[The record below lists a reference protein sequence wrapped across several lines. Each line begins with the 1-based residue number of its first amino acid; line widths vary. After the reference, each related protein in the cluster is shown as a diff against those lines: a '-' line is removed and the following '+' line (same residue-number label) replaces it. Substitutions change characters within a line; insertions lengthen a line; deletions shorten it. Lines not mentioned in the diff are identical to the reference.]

1 MALKLETI
9 LFYLILIFFLNCS
22 VTQIIV
28 VRNIPP
34 AGESLYWDE
43 VAELL
48 AGVNLSENNR
58 FKEIQNYP
66 KYKSYQK
73 KIEKYWKVEEK
84 NYLSKVHPWRE
95 KNISPSENENTILYP
110 LSGADFINLYNFNP
124 NAHRYIMIGLQ
135 NPGHISDP
143 LKLKKE
149 EFTSVLPNLESLVYE
164 LSYMNYYTSKRL
176 ERDSKNIHISGVL
189 PIIMIFMKRLGF
201 TIVDCKQVSLDENG
215 QVLDKETQNFN
226 REENIPGIKISF
238 YRAGDD
244 VLRDLYFFK
253 IFLNKNSATNLTPEG
268 KYFLQEPRFN
278 LILKSAEYIL
288 HTNEYEEFIK
298 AILEKT
304 DRVIED
310 ESGIP
315 LRLFDPSRWEV
326 KVFGKYIGRIPLK
339 KTPSVPYQKDLAK
352 LFEEQ
357 KPSVLPFNFGYG
369 VLRGKSKSN
378 LIFLKRKLIRD

>member
-1 MALKLETI
+1 MIQNLEI
-9 LFYLILIFFLNCS
+9 VLFYLIFLFFFNCS
-22 VTQIIV
+22 ASQIV
-28 VRNIPP
+28 VVPNIPP
-34 AGESLYWDE
+34 PGETLYWDE

-48 AGVNLSENNR
+48 AGVKLSENNR
-58 FKEIQNYP
+58 FKEILNYP
-66 KYKSYQK
+66 KYKTYQK
-73 KIEKYWKVEEK
+73 KIEKYWKIEEK
-84 NYLSKVHPWRE
+84 NYLNMIYPWRE
-95 KNISPSENENTILYP
+95 KNISATENDNTILYP
-110 LSGADFINLYNFNP
+110 LSGADFINLYNFNQS
-124 NAHRYIMIGLQ
+124 AHRYIMIGLQ

-201 TIVDCKQVSLDENG
+201 TIVDCKQVNLEESG
-215 QVLDKETQNFN
+215 HVLEKETQNFH

-238 YRAGDD
+238 YREGDEI
-244 VLRDLYFFK
+244 LRDLYFFK

-268 KYFLQEPRFN
+268 KYFLKETRFN

-288 HTNEYEEFIK
+288 HTSEYEEFIK
-298 AILEKT
+298 TILEKT

-315 LRLFDPSRWEV
+315 LRLFDPSSWDV

-369 VLRGKSKSN
+369 ILRGKSKSN

>member
-1 MALKLETI
+1 MIRYFEIIYLCIILI
-9 LFYLILIFFLNCS
+9 LFLDCS
-22 VTQIIV
+22 ASQIIV
-28 VRNIPP
+28 IRNIPP
-34 AGESLYWDE
+34 PGEALYWDE

-48 AGVNLSENNR
+48 AGLNLNEKNR
-58 FKEIQNYP
+58 FKDIQNYP
-66 KYKSYQK
+66 KYKLYQK
-73 KIEKYWKVEEK
+73 KIDKYWKVEEK
-84 NYLSKVHPWRE
+84 NYLNVIHPWRE
-95 KNISPSENENTILYP
+95 INIPDTEKNSTILYP

-124 NAHRYIMIGLQ
+124 RAQKYIMIGLQ
-135 NPGHISDP
+135 KPGHISDP
-143 LKLKKE
+143 LTLKKE

-189 PIIMIFMKRLGF
+189 PVIMIFMKRLGF
-201 TIVDCKQVSLDENG
+201 TIVECKQVSLEENG
-215 QVLDKETQNFN
+215 EVLEKDTQEFS
-226 REENIPGIKISF
+226 REELIPGIKISF
-238 YRAGDD
+238 YRGGDE

-253 IFLNKNSATNLTPEG
+253 IFLNKNSATNSTPEG
-268 KYFLQEPRFN
+268 KYFLRENRFN

-298 AILEKT
+298 AILSKT
-304 DRVIED
+304 DRIIED

-315 LRLFDPSRWEV
+315 LRYFDPSLWDA

-339 KTPSVPYQKDLAK
+339 KTPSVPYQRDLAK